1 MTYLTEPQAGGKTSF
16 VQLGIAAKPVARSA
30 VFWYNHL
37 PSGDSDDLT
46 RHAACPGIQP
56 RNKTHS
62 QPFSSNWPKVGIEQ
76 VDT

>member
-1 MTYLTEPQAGGKTSF
+1 MRISISYSATWLTYLTEPQAGGKTSF

-46 RHAACPGIQP
+46 RHAACPGISF
-56 RNKTHS
+56 KTYL
-62 QPFSSNWPKVGIEQ
+62 FSIVQ
-76 VDT
+76 F